1 MKKRWPFGW
10 LAERPFLKIGR
21 RALKT
26 LEPLAAE
33 FLNWFL
39 MPSLQRNILYELMSD
54 LAAMDAEC
62 GDLPPYAQ
70 ARQSCGD
77 MALQEVDVAL
87 GHDE

>member
-1 MKKRWPFGW
+1 MQV
-10 LAERPFLKIGR
+10 RPFSRLTYR
-21 RALKT
+21 RTLRT

-39 MPSLQRNILYELMSD
+39 MPSLQRNILYELMGD

-70 ARQSCGD
+70 TRQNCGD

>member
-1 MKKRWPFGW
+1 
-10 LAERPFLKIGR
+10 
-21 RALKT
+21 
-26 LEPLAAE
+26 
-33 FLNWFL
+33 

-62 GDLPPYAQ
+62 GELLPYAQ
-70 ARQSCGD
+70 TRQCTSD

>member
-1 MKKRWPFGW
+1 
-10 LAERPFLKIGR
+10 
-21 RALKT
+21 
-26 LEPLAAE
+26 
-33 FLNWFL
+33 
-39 MPSLQRNILYELMSD
+39 MPSLQRNILYELMGD

-70 ARQSCGD
+70 TRQSCGD